1 MNHPEEEGLICQ
13 WFIGMALQ
21 LHGGD
26 GGLEAG
32 VEGAGEGMGTAAWEC
47 WAEPSCAG
55 GCRGCL
61 ALAGVLLPEGLARVG
76 SSTGRGL
83 QV

>member
-1 MNHPEEEGLICQ
+1 MICQ
-13 WFIGMALQ
+13 GFIATALQ
-21 LHGGD
+21 LHGGG

-32 VEGAGEGMGTAAWEC
+32 VEGAGEGMGTAAWER
-47 WAEPSCAG
+47 WAETSSTG
-55 GCRGCL
+55 GCGGCL
-61 ALAGVLLPEGLARVG
+61 ALAGVLLPRGLARVG